1 MEDVVISK
9 IAAFA
14 MSDRKAKDRSRPR
27 GIGKW
32 TVVAFDADMDMLA
45 NEVQS
50 PISDEGARKQSRF
63 AQDLKAVTNADDDS
77 AAGSK
82 AFD

>member
-14 MSDRKAKDRSRPR
+14 MSDRKSKDRSRPCCV
-27 GIGKW
+27 GKW
-32 TVVAFDADMDMLA
+32 TVVAFDTDMDMLA

-50 PISDEGARKQSRF
+50 PISDEGTRKQSRF
-63 AQDLKAVTNADDDS
+63 AQDLKAVANADDDS

-82 AFD
+82 AFH